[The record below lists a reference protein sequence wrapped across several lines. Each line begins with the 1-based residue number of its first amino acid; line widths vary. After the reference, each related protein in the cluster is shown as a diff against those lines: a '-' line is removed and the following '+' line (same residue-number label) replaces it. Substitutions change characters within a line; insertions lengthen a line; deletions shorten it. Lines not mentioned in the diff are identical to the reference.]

1 MYWVLLIN
9 LIPGIA
15 IGEIH
20 MRTAAIICEFNPFH
34 NGHAY
39 ILSQLREKHG
49 ADYIIAIMS
58 GNYVQRGEPALFDK
72 YTRAKAA
79 LKGDGDKGY
88 ADVVIE
94 LPTLYSTASAADFA
108 QYGVLLALWSKVV
121 DILGFGVEDGVQ
133 LEDIARQAELKDEL
147 EEDESVNAAIRK
159 MLSLGFSYPEAEAA
173 CLGNAEGFS
182 FAPNNILATE
192 YLRALNKFDIEH
204 HIEPAAIS
212 RIGDGFN
219 TPMALDAKYCSATAL
234 RGMLTAPEGTC
245 LIYDKYM
252 PDSSYLKTSRLISP
266 DIMSGLLS
274 KALLDAKYKGIP
286 LTAYS
291 DVSRE
296 IADRLIKLADKPMS
310 FTERIAAVKT
320 KQYTYTR
327 ISRALLHIA
336 LGIAKPAVSASAC
349 CKHTD
354 FVRLH
359 DASNYVE
366 RSEIESQINLHKA
379 YGDVR
384 HFALNNTISHTEVGN
399 CIDHPLTDNHN
410 CHSSHKDYIR
420 LLGFRRDAAPFL
432 KKLKACSAVP
442 VITKVADHASLMADE
457 IYYSELLYALT
468 GEKSEYEHSPI
479 IL

>member
-1 MYWVLLIN
+1 
-9 LIPGIA
+9 
-15 IGEIH
+15 

-58 GNYVQRGEPALFDK
+58 GNYVQRGEPSLFDK

-133 LEDIARQAELKDEL
+133 LEDIARQAKLKDEL
-147 EEDESVNAAIRK
+147 EEDESVNAAIRR

-173 CLGNAEGFS
+173 CLGNAKGFS

-192 YLRALNKFDIEH
+192 YLRALNRFDIEH

-219 TPMALDAKYCSATAL
+219 TPMAVDAKFCSATAL
-234 RGMLTAPEGTC
+234 RSMLTDPEGTC
-245 LIYDKYM
+245 RIYDKYM

-274 KALLDAKYKGIP
+274 KALLDAKYRGIP

-310 FTERIAAVKT
+310 FTERIVAVKT

-336 LGIAKPAVSASAC
+336 LGIAKPAVSC
-349 CKHTD
+349 
-354 FVRLH
+354 
-359 DASNYVE
+359 
-366 RSEIESQINLHKA
+366 
-379 YGDVR
+379 
-384 HFALNNTISHTEVGN
+384 SHTIHGCADFIQLQDDDYDDIRHHTSCN
-399 CIDHPLTDNHN
+399 YAKHSKLSNRILPSSADNHN